1 MPNTIKVKRGKS
13 AALNTST
20 EKLQAGEILY
30 NLDKNYLTVGAED
43 TDALTKKPVAAREI
57 VGYTGDTDS
66 KIGASTTEA
75 YSIRYN
81 DDSGVIVSSENNIL
95 STPGTVKMQTPGKNA
110 STITIRTG
118 EVDPDGS
125 AKPTIELSTSLSM
138 PLTLALPWKSGT
150 LATTDDITTS
160 IATKLDNTNED
171 KVALKNNK
179 SLSYTSEATAN
190 TIISR
195 DANGA
200 AEIEAGSTDKSIIN
214 KGFADSKYS
223 QATNIDNGNGD
234 NSLQQI
240 ADPKKNGKLKFPESS
255 LYAKVLDPTLTLDS
269 EPIGGQ
275 ADFSVSLG
283 GNSSAQAKRAIAGG
297 TTTVARGP
305 YSTVFGD
312 NCVTLAAGSD
322 SLAHGYQ
329 TVTDAPASHTEGSY
343 TVVMNQKYVEG
354 MFDPSTEPGQPGQPT
369 EPSETPADTLSMDT
383 RRGEAGHASGFNSY
397 VSGFAGYTDGVSNV
411 ADGHISKASGRS
423 NRAWSYLSKVDGYQ
437 SVVKPDDTD
446 KDATGEGSWANGNN
460 VQIIGAKYA
469 YSGGTNNFV
478 SKTSNNSFSYGTNLN
493 VNGENQCIVG
503 QYNSNDLNSIFEV
516 GTGNSTSRHTAF
528 RVTKDGKVCYDN
540 AEIASLIEVDRRIN
554 TAGTSI
560 ESKINDVANSKLDR
574 SGGVLTGTV
583 YLTNGGM
590 RIGTNSI
597 ALGDGIKDGHLYL
610 GTYNEGSESNIFEVG
625 SGADSTHRV
634 NALSVTSAGQ
644 VQIANAP
651 KDDNDAVR
659 LKELK
664 EKQDKL
670 NPGVNL
676 LGTDGIEITE
686 TDSEKI
692 EISGKNFLIDR
703 LPGTNTTG
711 AKVIYSKGNGDG
723 DWGTSF
729 VRNSHATVNNAGD
742 YAIVGYGGRNEIYV
756 KTVVDDDFSAINKQ
770 YANRYYETLN
780 YYSATAIPA
789 NADMDKY
796 VTFGNYYANNAQ
808 GVTNLPSGIESK
820 GNTLKL
826 IVSMASSDIAAYQ
839 TLYVWSSDNGEFKG
853 KYTRSTVGE
862 GWNAW
867 EKFSTDK
874 DLESYYTK
882 TESDGRYV
890 KQTTGHNRVYATDST
905 GTDSDLGY
913 SQSPAN
919 STIVQYTSSGTVR
932 TDNPTTDLDAV
943 NKTYGESHYY
953 QLTEGKTVSSSD
965 TIDLNTY
972 KTAGTYNLPASPKTN
987 TPPDVGSATPGK
999 LIVEYLYDN
1008 EHIIQSFYSL
1018 SNVGKQY
1025 RRVFDAMWSDWE
1037 EVATTSDI
1045 DNKKVFSVTIYEAGE

>member
-20 EKLQAGEILY
+20 EKLQAGEVLY

-43 TDALTKKPVAAREI
+43 NDALTKKPVAAREI

-95 STPGTVKMQTPGKNA
+95 STPGTLKMQTPGKNI
-110 STITIRTG
+110 STITISTG

-138 PLTLALPWKSGT
+138 PITLALPWKSGT
-150 LATTDDITTS
+150 LATTDDITAS
-160 IATKLDNTNED
+160 ASTKLDNTNED

-179 SLSYTSEATAN
+179 SLSYTSQATAS
-190 TIISR
+190 TIMSR
-195 DANGA
+195 DANGRAKVADGVADKDIATVGQLNAGLNDKYTKPTGGIPETDLAEDVQTSLAKANSALQSHQTVKLESGTNNGTLKLTVNGTATDNIAVTNLGSAAFTAASNYATA
-200 AEIEAGSTDKSIIN
+200 AELGNYYTKTESDE
-214 KGFADSKYS
+214 KYS
-223 QATNIDNGNGD
+223 QATNLENGNGD

-354 MFDPSTEPGQPGQPT
+354 MFDPSAEPGQPGQPT

-397 VSGFAGYTDGVSNV
+397 VSGFAGYADGVSNV

-437 SVVKPDDTD
+437 SVVKPDDID
-446 KDATGEGSWANGNN
+446 ENATGEGSWANGNN

-478 SKTSNNSFSYGTNLN
+478 SKTSNNSFSYGANLN

-503 QYNSNDLNSIFEV
+503 QYNSNDLNSVFEV

-528 RVTKDGKVCYDN
+528 KVTKDGKVYYDS

-560 ESKINDVANSKLDR
+560 ESKIRDVADSKLDR

-651 KDDNDAVR
+651 KNDEDTVR

-686 TDSEKI
+686 TDPEKI

-729 VRNSHATVNNAGD
+729 VKNSHATVNNAGD
-742 YAIVGYGGRNEIYV
+742 YAIVGYGGQNEIYV
-756 KTVVDDDFSAINKQ
+756 KTVVDDDFSVINKQ

-780 YYSATAIPA
+780 YFSATAIPA

-796 VTFGNYYANNAQ
+796 VTFGNYYANNVQ
-808 GVTNLPSGIESK
+808 GITNLPSGIESK

-839 TLYVWSSDNGEFKG
+839 TLYVWSSDDGEFKG

-862 GWNAW
+862 GWKPW
-867 EKFSTDK
+867 EKF
-874 DLESYYTK
+874 
-882 TESDGRYV
+882 
-890 KQTTGHNRVYATDST
+890 
-905 GTDSDLGY
+905 
-913 SQSPAN
+913 
-919 STIVQYTSSGTVR
+919 
-932 TDNPTTDLDAV
+932 
-943 NKTYGESHYY
+943 
-953 QLTEGKTVSSSD
+953 
-965 TIDLNTY
+965 
-972 KTAGTYNLPASPKTN
+972 
-987 TPPDVGSATPGK
+987 
-999 LIVEYLYDN
+999 
-1008 EHIIQSFYSL
+1008 
-1018 SNVGKQY
+1018 
-1025 RRVFDAMWSDWE
+1025 
-1037 EVATTSDI
+1037 ATTNDI
-1045 DNKKVFSVTIYEAGE
+1045 NNKKVFSVTIYEAGE